1 MTAVERLF
9 QWFTILIVAVL
20 ILNSCATTVL
30 MYSGDVY
37 QANECISR
45 NASIIDYQEDGKL
58 FFYDPKGIGHLLIG
72 EIEVRNSTD
81 TLSIKRYI

>member
-1 MTAVERLF
+1 
-9 QWFTILIVAVL
+9 
-20 ILNSCATTVL
+20 

-37 QANECISR
+37 QANKCISK

-72 EIEVRNSTD
+72 EIEVKNSTD